1 MPLTMSKAGDTVT
14 IQKITGKDEV
24 RQHLAELGFVVG
36 ETVTVVNEISGN
48 LIIPH
53 CAGQDA
59 GHAYYCRLIKRESQ
73 PQAV

>member
-36 ETVTVVNEISGN
+36 ETVTIVSEISGN
-48 LIIPH
+48 LIIQVKE
-53 CAGQDA
+53 ARIA
-59 GHAYYCRLIKRESQ
+59 ISEEMARKIMI
-73 PQAV
+73 

>member
-36 ETVTVVNEISGN
+36 ETVTIVSEISGN
-48 LIIPH
+48 LIIQVKE
-53 CAGQDA
+53 ARISLDKTLAMRIIVG
-59 GHAYYCRLIKRESQ
+59 
-73 PQAV
+73 

>member
-36 ETVTVVNEISGN
+36 ETVTIVSDISGN
-48 LIIPH
+48 LIIQVKE
-53 CAGQDA
+53 ARIALDKTLA
-59 GHAYYCRLIKRESQ
+59 MRVIVA
-73 PQAV
+73 

>member
-36 ETVTVVNEISGN
+36 ETVTVVNESSGN
-48 LIIPH
+48 LITQVKEARI
-53 CAGQDA
+53 ALDKTLA
-59 GHAYYCRLIKRESQ
+59 MRVIVA
-73 PQAV
+73 